1 MRDPKAAG
9 GFFQRG
15 RDPLCRTP
23 GSYGLFGTSPRAS
36 RHAAS
41 GAGGVAL
48 APDVLNQI
56 LRRAI
61 EQRTDH
67 KAPERVL
74 KREKQ
79 ARRELAAK
87 LGEE

>member
-1 MRDPKAAG
+1 MYFCADQATSDNRA
-9 GFFQRG
+9 FH
-15 RDPLCRTP
+15 
-23 GSYGLFGTSPRAS
+23 GSTCQAE
-36 RHAAS
+36 
-41 GAGGVAL
+41 AL
-48 APDVLNQI
+48 APDAMNQI

-67 KAPERVL
+67 KALERVL
-74 KREKQ
+74 KREKR

>member
-1 MRDPKAAG
+1 M
-9 GFFQRG
+9 
-15 RDPLCRTP
+15 
-23 GSYGLFGTSPRAS
+23 
-36 RHAAS
+36 
-41 GAGGVAL
+41 
-48 APDVLNQI
+48 NQI

-67 KAPERVL
+67 KALERVL
-74 KREKQ
+74 KREKR

>member
-1 MRDPKAAG
+1 M
-9 GFFQRG
+9 
-15 RDPLCRTP
+15 
-23 GSYGLFGTSPRAS
+23 
-36 RHAAS
+36 
-41 GAGGVAL
+41 
-48 APDVLNQI
+48 NQI

-67 KAPERVL
+67 KALERAL

-87 LGEE
+87 LGEK